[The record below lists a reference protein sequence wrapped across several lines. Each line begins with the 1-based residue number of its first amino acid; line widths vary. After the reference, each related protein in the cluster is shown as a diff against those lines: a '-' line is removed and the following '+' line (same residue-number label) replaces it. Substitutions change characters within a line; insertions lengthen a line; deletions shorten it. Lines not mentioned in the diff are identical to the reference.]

1 MAVIIG
7 TKNPLDVF
15 PGKGIGVSLNFT
27 EDGVFNVN
35 YTTQNQLNSNLVNF
49 FLTNRGERVANP
61 NFGANL
67 RQFVFEQVST
77 NNIEAI
83 RDKIKYDIRQNFP
96 NVKVN
101 EIVILGDEDVNSIQI
116 QLYYTYIPSNT
127 QDSVILNV

>member
-1 MAVIIG
+1 MAIVIG

-15 PGKGIGVSLNFT
+15 PGKGIGVSLDFT
-27 EDGVFNVN
+27 NQGVFLTN

-49 FLTNRGERVANP
+49 FLTNRGERVTNP

-67 RQFVFEQVST
+67 RQFVFQQVSA

-96 NVKVN
+96 NVKVD
-101 EIVILGDEDVNSIQI
+101 EIIILGDEDVNTIQI

>member
-49 FLTNRGERVANP
+49 F
-61 NFGANL
+61 
-67 RQFVFEQVST
+67 
-77 NNIEAI
+77 
-83 RDKIKYDIRQNFP
+83 
-96 NVKVN
+96 
-101 EIVILGDEDVNSIQI
+101 
-116 QLYYTYIPSNT
+116 
-127 QDSVILNV
+127 